1 MTDTSNLNIMIVD
14 DQRTTRMLVR
24 TSLRELGYRNV
35 IECGDGEEALRVLGE
50 SPAQLIISDVNMP
63 KMDGLALLKAVRAK
77 DELKATPFI
86 MLTGRGDV
94 ALVKEAIQIGVNGYL
109 VKPFNLSALKQKVE
123 AAIGAMARA

>member
-35 IECGDGEEALRVLGE
+35 TECGDGEEALRVLSE

-94 ALVKEAIQIGVNGYL
+94 ALVKEAIQVGVNGYL
-109 VKPFNLSALKQKVE
+109 VKPFNLGALKQKVD